1 MKDNYKEL
9 DKLSQPK
16 SVDRHSRLSKR
27 IDDIAKVIK
36 DPDPWG
42 VNISSRDKVDELEK
56 QIIEMEDK
64 IKKLNGRIDGLNYL
78 IKQLIK

>member
-16 SVDRHSRLSKR
+16 SVDRHSQLSKR
-27 IDDIAKVIK
+27 IDDIAKVVK

-42 VNISSRDKVDELEK
+42 VNISSRERVDELDK
-56 QIIEMEDK
+56 QIEEMKGE
-64 IKKLNGRIDGLNYL
+64 IKRLNGRIDGLNYL

>member
-36 DPDPWG
+36 DPDD
-42 VNISSRDKVDELEK
+42 RVDELEK

-64 IKKLNGRIDGLNYL
+64 IKSLNSRIDGLNYL
-78 IKQLIK
+78 IKQIIK

>member
-36 DPDPWG
+36 DPDPW
-42 VNISSRDKVDELEK
+42 VLTYQAV
-56 QIIEMEDK
+56 
-64 IKKLNGRIDGLNYL
+64 IK
-78 IKQLIK
+78 